1 MRVVVVGAG
10 IIGVCTAHALR
21 RDGFD
26 VTVLERRSGV
36 AQEASF
42 ANAGVM
48 APGYVGPCWTTSGH
62 RYSLCSRRNARQ
74 HDETRSR
81 CR

>member
-10 IIGVCTAHALR
+10 IVGVCTAYFLR
-21 RDGFD
+21 RAGFE

-36 AQEASF
+36 AQEGSF

-48 APGYVGPCWTTSGH
+48 APGYVGPWASPGMP
-62 RYSLCSRRNARQ
+62 RPERRW
-74 HDETRSR
+74 
-81 CR
+81 